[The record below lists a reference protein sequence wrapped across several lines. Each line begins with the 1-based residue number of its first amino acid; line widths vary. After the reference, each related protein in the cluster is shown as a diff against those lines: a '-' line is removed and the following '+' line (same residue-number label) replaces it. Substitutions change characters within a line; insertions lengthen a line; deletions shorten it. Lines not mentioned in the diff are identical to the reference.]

1 MSPMVKIN
9 QAPMRL
15 VPVRGW
21 LRRLVTL
28 AGALSNNL
36 EQSR

>member
-9 QAPMRL
+9 LAPVRI

-21 LRRLVTL
+21 LRCLTAL
-28 AGALSNNL
+28 AAALSNNL
-36 EQSR
+36 EQPR

>member
-9 QAPMRL
+9 QAPMCL

-21 LRRLVTL
+21 LRCLTTF
-28 AGALSNNL
+28 AGALSDNP
-36 EQSR
+36 EQLR

>member
-21 LRRLVTL
+21 LRCSTTL
-28 AGALSNNL
+28 AGALNRNL
-36 EQSR
+36 ERLR

>member
-1 MSPMVKIN
+1 MSPMVKIT

-21 LRRLVTL
+21 WRCLTAL